1 MNCPKQQPQQTRWG
15 GTVRRIRREK
25 KRLKESRKRRAREE
39 KERRTRRGEE
49 EEENW
54 PVANMMA
61 KLWVRSQRPAE
72 AAVAAA
78 APSAKRRSNGVV
90 SI

>member
-1 MNCPKQQPQQTRWG
+1 MARKKEAKRKA
-15 GTVRRIRREK
+15 EK
-25 KRLKESRKRRAREE
+25 DEQKEKEE
-39 KERRTRRGEE
+39 K
-49 EEENW
+49 EENW

-72 AAVAAA
+72 AAQK
-78 APSAKRRSNGVV
+78 SAKRRSNGVV

>member
-1 MNCPKQQPQQTRWG
+1 MARKKEAKRKA
-15 GTVRRIRREK
+15 EK
-25 KRLKESRKRRAREE
+25 DEQEE
-39 KERRTRRGEE
+39 K
-49 EEENW
+49 EENW

-72 AAVAAA
+72 AAQK
-78 APSAKRRSNGVV
+78 SAKRRSNGVV

>member
-1 MNCPKQQPQQTRWG
+1 M
-15 GTVRRIRREK
+15 
-25 KRLKESRKRRAREE
+25 
-39 KERRTRRGEE
+39 
-49 EEENW
+49 ENW

-72 AAVAAA
+72 AAVAAVAAA

>member
-1 MNCPKQQPQQTRWG
+1 MARKKEAERKA
-15 GTVRRIRREK
+15 EK
-25 KRLKESRKRRAREE
+25 EEQEE
-39 KERRTRRGEE
+39 K
-49 EEENW
+49 EENW

-72 AAVAAA
+72 AAA
-78 APSAKRRSNGVV
+78 SAKRRSNGVV